1 MAYNHY
7 NNAQMCARQ
16 NTRSQLQVVK
26 VPLLITIM
34 AYNHYNNTGAGSDV
48 RKAEHKKSIA
58 SSKGIIANNN
68 HGL

>member
-1 MAYNHY
+1 
-7 NNAQMCARQ
+7 
-16 NTRSQLQVVK
+16 
-26 VPLLITIM
+26 M